1 MWKIRTTPLYKGGGS
16 TTVNNSYQPT
26 AEEIRLQGISADY
39 AEKIMPNALKL
50 NTSAEKMFFDSLGD
64 MQIDYKTLLNQATQQ
79 STAAQQGVAG
89 LTQGELPQAYLDN
102 MQQVINSSVENS
114 LGNAVNNL
122 AQKGVLS
129 SSVSNNAI
137 NNISANAANTV
148 AAQYLNNLNTLNGLY
163 GQQATLAGNNMT
175 LAAAGQEAAQAPA
188 INAWNMS
195 LGLGNQSTGALAAAA
210 GKGTNTQ
217 TTTTSGGSGLF
228 SGLMGLGA
236 AAISACFTDDTKIK
250 MADGTDKLI
259 RHIKVGDEV
268 LCYNDDG
275 EDSAETVTYVQ
286 PVVINTTYALMCAD
300 EANNKK
306 VVYTTL
312 TQPIL
317 TADGDFV
324 ELGMLRI
331 GTKLKSVGK
340 VEAIVLSGERKVYD
354 FMTSGSNKYYANG
367 FIAKGAYEEGV

>member
-16 TTVNNSYQPT
+16 TTVNNSYEPT

-50 NTSAEKMFFDSLGD
+50 NTSAEDMFFDSLGD
-64 MQIDYKTLLNQATQQ
+64 MQVDYKKLLAEATGQ
-79 STAAQQGVAG
+79 STAAQKGVAN

-102 MQQVINSSVENS
+102 MQQVLNSSVENS

-129 SSVSNNAI
+129 SSVGNNAI

-163 GQQATLAGNNMT
+163 GQQAAMAGSNMT
-175 LAAAGQEAAQAPA
+175 LAAAGQEVAQAPA

-217 TTTTSGGSGLF
+217 TTTQSGGSGLF

-236 AAISACFTDDTKIK
+236 AALSACFTDETKIK
-250 MADGTDKLI
+250 MANGEDKLI
-259 RHIKVGDEV
+259 RHIKLGDKV
-268 LCYNDDG
+268 LCYNEDG
-275 EDSAETVTYVQ
+275 EDTAEEVVYVQ
-286 PVVINTTYALMCAD
+286 PVVINTTYAVMCSD

-312 TQPIL
+312 TQPLL
-317 TADGDFV
+317 TVEGDFIEV
-324 ELGMLRI
+324 GMLRI
-331 GTKLKSVGK
+331 GTNLKHVGK
-340 VEAIVLSGERKVYD
+340 VNAIVLSGERKVYD
-354 FMTSGSNKYYANG
+354 FQTTGNNKYYANG
-367 FIAKGAYEEGV
+367 FVAQGAYAKEV